1 MTSIAK
7 LLAAGAVLGTLG
19 IAGAVAAH
27 DGRMGGPGPRG
38 LDIASLDTDGDG
50 AVSRAEM
57 TAAGTTRLAAAD
69 TDGNGRLD
77 RDELIAS
84 MPERPALVDIFG
96 PDRAA
101 AMADRMI
108 ARFGTGETG
117 DFAIATMVESRV
129 GDVFARLDA
138 DNSDTITADE
148 LENVRGRHA
157 GRGDFERGQGPRG
170 DGGRGQGWRHD

>member
-1 MTSIAK
+1 
-7 LLAAGAVLGTLG
+7 
-19 IAGAVAAH
+19 
-27 DGRMGGPGPRG
+27 
-38 LDIASLDTDGDG
+38 
-50 AVSRAEM
+50 
-57 TAAGTTRLAAAD
+57 
-69 TDGNGRLD
+69 
-77 RDELIAS
+77 
-84 MPERPALVDIFG
+84 
-96 PDRAA
+96 
-101 AMADRMI
+101 MI